1 MLYST
6 VLILIYLLIGYK
18 RGHLLLRD
26 IIYTASMFEMIIIIL
41 IYTHLY
47 WVRDFSSWIKLLP
60 SKHKFLFQVSRSMFN
75 ILLFI
80 FLLFLLNWRN
90 FVFIFAS
97 GGFNRLSIIFLFGTR
112 WRPGNESNRAVVVDW
127 VVLVSFSRV
136 FFRFLFGNIIFGSI
150 RKRFP
155 QMNWWWGEW
164 RLARGR
170 SPSFKSQ
177 KHPKCGFDPCKYYRL
192 VRKLINFTN

>member
-6 VLILIYLLIGYK
+6 VLIFIYLVIGYK
-18 RGHLLLRD
+18 WGHFLLRN
-26 IIYTASMFEMIIIIL
+26 IIYTASMFEMIIIL
-41 IYTHLY
+41 IYTYLY
-47 WVRDFSSWIKLLP
+47 WVRYFSSRIKLLP
-60 SKHKFLFQVSRSMFN
+60 SKHKFLFQISRSMFN

-136 FFRFLFGNIIFGSI
+136 FFFVFCLGI
-150 RKRFP
+150 
-155 QMNWWWGEW
+155 
-164 RLARGR
+164 
-170 SPSFKSQ
+170 
-177 KHPKCGFDPCKYYRL
+177 
-192 VRKLINFTN
+192 